1 MQNASITLPPPARRR
16 SLLKSA
22 HDAVFRRVHETQLIY
37 NCAWEDPR
45 CDRRLL
51 QLLPD
56 SRVVMITSAGCN
68 ALDYLL
74 DQPAHIH
81 AVDMNFRQN
90 ALLELKLALI
100 RAGNHEV
107 LFEMFGLG
115 ATPRHRVIYAE
126 LRAHLGPAA
135 RKYWDDK
142 ISFFDPSS
150 LKQSFYYHGTAGS
163 AAWMMMQ
170 AVFGARDS
178 LREKMR
184 CLLDARSLEEQA
196 DIYRDI
202 EPHLWGWLARWLA
215 RQPALM
221 TLLGV
226 PRPQINLIQEQHPG
240 GLACYVRDKLRHMFT
255 RVPISDNYFWRVY
268 MTGRYEPHCCPNYLT
283 PGSFPTIANNASRV
297 TMHTSSIS
305 NFLREHPG
313 EYTHFVLLDHQD
325 WLAAH
330 DPAALRDEWELI
342 LQNCAPKARILLRS
356 AGVSVDFIPPD
367 ILARLRFHPRLAD
380 EQHTLDRVG
389 TYGSTH
395 LAEVIS

>member
-1 MQNASITLPPPARRR
+1 MPLAPSPARR
-16 SLLKSA
+16 SLFKSA
-22 HDAVFRRVHETQLIY
+22 HDAMFRRVHETQLIY

-51 QLLPD
+51 QLLPG

-74 DQPAHIH
+74 DHPAHIH
-81 AVDMNFRQN
+81 TVDMNFRQN

-100 RAGNHEV
+100 HGQDHAA
-107 LFEMFGLG
+107 LFEMFGRG
-115 ATPRHRVIYAE
+115 ATPQHRDIYAGI
-126 LRAHLGPAA
+126 RGSLGHGAK
-135 RKYWDDK
+135 KYWDSK
-142 ISFFDPSS
+142 ISFFDPASM
-150 LKQSFYYHGTAGS
+150 KRSFYYHGTAGS

-170 AVFGARDS
+170 AVFGARDA
-178 LREKMR
+178 LRESML
-184 CLLDARSLEEQA
+184 CLLNASSLEEQA
-196 DIYRDI
+196 EIYRRI

-215 RQPALM
+215 KQPALM

-268 MTGRYEPHCCPNYLT
+268 MTGRYEACCSPNYLQEANM
-283 PGSFPTIANNASRV
+283 PTLARNAGRV
-297 TMHTSSIS
+297 TMHTATVS

-330 DPAALRDEWELI
+330 DPVALREEWELI
-342 LQNCAPKARILLRS
+342 LQNCAPNVRILMRS
-356 AGVSVDFIPPD
+356 AGVTVDFIPAD
-367 ILARLRFHPRLAD
+367 IRERLRFHPHLTG
-380 EQHTLDRVG
+380 EQHALDRVG

-395 LAEVIS
+395 LATLA

>member
-1 MQNASITLPPPARRR
+1 MPLPPPPARR

-22 HDAVFRRVHETQLIY
+22 HDVVFRRVHETQLIY

-68 ALDYLL
+68 VLDYLL

-100 RAGNHEV
+100 RNQSHET
-107 LFEMFGLG
+107 LFDMFGLG
-115 ATPRHRVIYAE
+115 ATPRHKVIYADV
-126 LRAHLGPAA
+126 RSALGHAA

-142 ISFFDPSS
+142 ISFFDPNS
-150 LKQSFYYHGTAGS
+150 LKKSFYYHGTAGS

-170 AVFGARDS
+170 AVFGARNA
-178 LREKMR
+178 LREKMH

-196 DIYRDI
+196 DIYREI

-240 GLACYVRDKLRHMFT
+240 GLASYVRDKLRHLFT
-255 RVPISDNYFWRVY
+255 QVPITDNYFWRAY
-268 MTGRYEPHCCPNYLT
+268 MTGRYERNCCPNYLKQENL
-283 PGSFPTIANNASRV
+283 PALARNPNRV
-297 TMHTSSIS
+297 TMHTSTVS

-342 LQNCAPKARILLRS
+342 LQNSAPNVRILMRS
-356 AGVSVDFIPPD
+356 AGVSVDFIPAD
-367 ILARLRFHPRLAD
+367 IRARLRFHPRLTD
-380 EQHTLDRVG
+380 EQHALDRVG

-395 LAEVIS
+395 LAEVLS